1 MNNILSKIDC
11 NGRLIYIEPGQT
23 PQSGITFGN
32 GVKNDNIAYRP
43 EDLCMS
49 VDLQVVVP
57 QITDKMAVQDEVFE
71 VTYSNGIPDYISFLQ
86 GSKLGERINSKG
98 KNEDINELTDSFT
111 EISSTYSEKGSGAR
125 GGREQLGINSIDIN
139 FNAQFFPVVKMN
151 LTDVRGSALMC
162 TAEQDYY
169 DKKTTGFKN
178 FYSALFHFPYPRFL
192 LTIKG
197 FYGNKITFIL
207 AVEDVKTKLNAETG
221 NFDVDI
227 SFIGYMYGLYTD
239 IPFTFLVAAP
249 YIGGVKESGKGE
261 LETNSYWK
269 EKKEFCF
276 ANSDG
281 SDGEHICTFIEYLEK
296 YQQVAD
302 KLNNGEL
309 SKTQNLQ
316 EYTKSKQQLSA
327 LNELKSCFDE
337 TLSAFYTTNE
347 NIIDFAYTQ
356 DEYFS
361 IYFSKK
367 EEFLI
372 DTNVCAKFNTLLKNY
387 KANYDG
393 NIGQSTWK
401 NMENDK
407 VINGIRALTDS
418 NSMFRRYVDGKVV
431 FNEICKKTG
440 EIYNR
445 FPDGDKETHIELFRN
460 FIESNISKIT
470 EQTYYCILWKDN
482 FDGKIEEKSD
492 RIEGN
497 VNESLM
503 DSANEDLSDSIVA
516 SLGFR
521 PSLENIFRM
530 IFAHLDTF
538 IHFMN
543 KTVDAIDNNRRLSD
557 YITKD
562 ETNIASDGILPPFF
576 GYYTQG
582 KDNKREFTYPGKN
595 VKMRNFPEVQFVE
608 DLINGILS
616 CCNKTK
622 NIIAADEAPK
632 SATTDNT
639 VVNSLQDEK
648 YVGNFIPTLLNDIY
662 REYNPYSEYNND
674 QKDFSSKDDECSL
687 IYYYFYARVISAL
700 ATGREINESFIS
712 IEAQN
717 FHDANPKLRRNLFDI
732 LKDNSKAFER
742 LGIFV
747 KKTGDKFIFPYI
759 GDTAELRLNKGKFPL
774 VYKSPIRR
782 NESNTLK
789 TDGNAGKITRFDAKR
804 VEFFRKKEEG
814 VALNIETAIE
824 YNVKNY
830 GHIYYDDADGADL
843 QIRCFDRAY
852 YPEACPD
859 YTEFISWLKESQEER
874 IQNCRYP
881 LLQLGGNDKNVTN
894 LFDDADYIKLG
905 TTKDG
910 IYKQGLLFLTSLYN
924 ASNYDTKPKH
934 IEESFIKNYPKF
946 YVLYIGGMRYRS
958 ETKILTDEKE
968 FFRSALPSNSE
979 LKTRSNFLS
988 KDSTYEVL
996 GLNEWNTL
1004 ETEDFS
1010 ELKEFFK
1017 TWCDSWFKALM
1028 DEFNELNKTANSR
1041 TAWQVKN
1048 TKKYV
1053 LALPES
1059 IQKKIIGF
1067 YLEDVPIGKLKMTY
1081 EIKSQSTTIFKN
1093 GMNKFIN
1100 SFAETLYNLYDDN
1113 EKESTGAANSEGKS
1127 NDDSNA
1133 KTTFEQKTST
1143 YYTMSNLYTKWLVT
1157 FNEKSF
1163 SLKSPSEEIAERKKR
1178 FESPAQYNQNVTEYG
1193 NFLFLDSYQN
1203 DISQRFFVNPEKLY
1217 GRIKDIIGGN
1227 DDPNKSIFQ
1236 FMSDI
1241 AQENKLLFL
1250 ALPVYNNFYNAEAL
1264 KSMFEPHALYGENN
1278 KSTLGYGNTYI
1289 LMYTHDVS
1297 KFLDSREEETVRVA
1311 DDKVDLADTWGNIYP
1326 TSLEY
1331 FKAARDENEIT
1342 LSVPAFGVTY
1352 GKQNQGLFKSI
1363 SLNMDNPQVTD
1374 YSIMN
1379 QLQLANTGAHG
1390 DTMYPKG
1397 VGQDMYAIFS
1407 NRSYTCTVEMMGC
1420 MNIMPMMY
1428 FQLNNIP
1435 MFKGAYMIISVEH
1448 HLKAGDMTTTF
1459 TGVRISKNQLPFV
1472 RTMFNL
1478 EDIIDRIGANPSMP
1492 DTGRLIGA
1500 DNTFSGTSQSTSTTP
1515 NGMERGG
1522 RDIFGSN
1529 AGEINW
1535 DENGE
1540 LIIPAASEP
1549 KVTFNVLKAVQ
1560 ATRNAA
1566 TFATKK
1572 KGTVTIAPAS
1582 NSKSLGYCAKA
1593 VKSFITA
1600 GGIATWSGA
1609 NGAYCYNLLAARGFG
1624 VYTRGLKDKETRL
1637 EWIKSYAQAGDIAL
1651 MENEKDYGHICMYDG
1666 QKWISDFSQN
1676 EIWVYNPK
1684 TPKSDIIIMRYT
1696 GPRLMPNGFI
1706 GSMGNVNFWDYVPI
1720 LKEVE
1725 GGYANTED
1733 DSGGETVCGITQTAY
1748 QSIYGQNADVKNMT
1762 VEEWGYIMKTN
1773 YWDKLRCDEINHQTV
1788 ANLVADWGINSG
1800 TGTAAKKITA
1810 LLGLDAN
1817 LYLKD
1822 QAIEAINNKIK
1833 TEESTFINEIA
1844 EARKKFYRKIV
1855 EDDPTQEKFLQG
1867 WLNRIDTI
1875 VQKS

>member
-1 MNNILSKIDC
+1 MSKIDC

-86 GSKLGERINSKG
+86 GSKLGERNNSEG
-98 KNEDINELTDSFT
+98 KKEDVNELTDSFT

-125 GGREQLGINSIDIN
+125 GGREHLGINSIDIN

-169 DKKTTGFKN
+169 DKKATGFKN

-207 AVEDVKTKLNAETG
+207 AVEDVKTKLEAETG
-221 NFDVDI
+221 NFNVDI

-239 IPFTFLVAAP
+239 IPFTFLLAAP
-249 YIGGVKESGKGE
+249 YIGGVADSGENE
-261 LETNSYWK
+261 LETNVYWK

-296 YQQVAD
+296 YQQVTE
-302 KLNNGEL
+302 KLNKGDV
-309 SKTQNLQ
+309 TQAKSLQ
-316 EYTKSKQQLSA
+316 DYTKSKQQLSA
-327 LNELKSCFDE
+327 LEELKSCFDE
-337 TLSAFYTTNE
+337 TLSAFYKANE

-361 IYFSKK
+361 IYFAKK
-367 EEFLI
+367 DEFLI
-372 DTNVCAKFNTLLKNY
+372 DTNVCTRFNTLLEEY
-387 KANYDG
+387 KKKYDSDIEQ
-393 NIGQSTWK
+393 NTWK
-401 NMENDK
+401 NLKSDK
-407 VINGIRALTDS
+407 VITGNKALTDA
-418 NSMFRRYVDGKVV
+418 NTMFRRYVDGKVV
-431 FNEICKKTG
+431 FNEISNKTS
-440 EIYNR
+440 EIYSK
-445 FPDGDKETHIELFRN
+445 FPNEEREKHIELFKQ

-470 EQTYYCILWKDN
+470 DQTYYCVLWKDD
-482 FDGKIEEKSD
+482 FARKIENKYDKLDGE
-492 RIEGN
+492 I
-497 VNESLM
+497 NESLM
-503 DSANEDLSDSIVA
+503 DSANEDLSDSISA

-538 IHFMN
+538 IHFVN
-543 KTVDAIDNNRRLSD
+543 KTVDAVDDNRKLSD

-595 VKMRNFPEVQFVE
+595 AKMRSFPEVQFVE
-608 DLINGILS
+608 DLINGVTS
-616 CCNKTK
+616 CHNRTK
-622 NIIAADEAPK
+622 NILAAAEAAK

-639 VVNSLQDEK
+639 VINSTQDEK
-648 YVGNFIPTLLNDIY
+648 FVGNFIPTLLSDIY
-662 REYNPYSEYNND
+662 REHNPYSEYNND
-674 QKDFSSKDDECSL
+674 QKEFSSKDDECAL
-687 IYYYFYARVISAL
+687 IYYYFYARIISAL
-700 ATGREINESFIS
+700 AMGRKVDKTFITT
-712 IEAQN
+712 EAQN
-717 FHDANPKLRRNLFDI
+717 FHDANPKLRRNLFDV
-732 LKDNSKAFER
+732 LKDSDKAFER
-742 LGIFV
+742 LGKFV

-759 GDTAELRLNKGKFPL
+759 GDTAKLPLLNKGKFPL

-782 NESNTLK
+782 NSDNTLK
-789 TDGNAGKITRFDAKR
+789 TDENANKITRFDNNR
-804 VEFFRKKEEG
+804 VKFFKEKEAAA
-814 VALNIETAIE
+814 VLNIDTVVKH
-824 YNVKNY
+824 NVKNY
-830 GHIYYDDADGADL
+830 GCIYYDDAEGTRL
-843 QIRCFDRAY
+843 QIRAFDIAY
-852 YPEACPD
+852 YPQECPD
-859 YTEFISWLKESQEER
+859 YTKFIDWLKASYDDR
-874 IQNCRYP
+874 VQNCKYP
-881 LLQLGGNDKNVTN
+881 LLQLEGNNKNVVN
-894 LFDDADYIKLG
+894 LFDDEDYKKLG
-905 TTKDG
+905 TTEKG
-910 IYKQGLLFLTSLYN
+910 LYKQGLLFLASLYN
-924 ASNYDTKPKH
+924 ASDYDSVPAN
-934 IEESFIKNYPKF
+934 IGESFIKSYPKF
-946 YVLYIGGMRYRS
+946 FTLYVGGMRYRS
-958 ETKILTDEKE
+958 KTKILTDEKE
-968 FFRSALPSNSE
+968 FFRYSIPPVYD
-979 LKTRSNFLS
+979 LKAEGNFLS
-988 KDSTYEVL
+988 KDSMPDNL
-996 GLNEWNTL
+996 DISEWVAL
-1004 ETEDFS
+1004 ENEDFT
-1010 ELKEFFK
+1010 ELEEYFVS
-1017 TWCDSWFKALM
+1017 WCDSWFKSLL
-1028 DEFNELNKTANSR
+1028 DEFNELNKIENSR
-1041 TAWQVKN
+1041 KLWQIGDSKKN
-1048 TKKYV
+1048 V
-1053 LALPES
+1053 LALPED
-1059 IQKKIIGF
+1059 IQRKIIDF
-1067 YLEDVPIGKLKMTY
+1067 YVEDVPIGKLKMTY
-1081 EIKSQSTTIFKN
+1081 EIKSQSTTIFKD

-1100 SFAETLYNLYDDN
+1100 SFAETLYDLYDDD
-1113 EKESTGAANSEGKS
+1113 EKKSTGAANNEEKS
-1127 NDDSNA
+1127 KDDSTA

-1143 YYTMSNLYTKWLVT
+1143 YYTLSNLYTKWLVT

-1178 FESPAQYNQNVTEYG
+1178 FESATQYDQKATEYG

-1203 DISQRFFVNPEKLY
+1203 DISQKFYVHPEKLY
-1217 GRIKDIIGGN
+1217 DRIKDIIEGN
-1227 DDPNKSIFQ
+1227 DDTNKSIFQ
-1236 FMSDI
+1236 FMSDV
-1241 AQENKLLFL
+1241 AHDNELLFL

-1264 KSMFEPHALYGENN
+1264 QSMFEPHALYGENN
-1278 KSTLGYGNTYI
+1278 KNTLGYGNTYI

-1311 DDKVDLADTWGNIYP
+1311 DDKMDLADTWGNIYP

-1331 FKAARDENEIT
+1331 FKTPKDDNET
-1342 LSVPAFGVTY
+1342 SLSVPAFGVTY

-1435 MFKGAYMIISVEH
+1435 MFKGAYMIVSVEH
-1448 HLKAGDMTTTF
+1448 HLKAGDITTSF

-1472 RTMFNL
+1472 RSMFNL
-1478 EDIIDRIGANPSMP
+1478 NDIINRIGANPSGP
-1492 DTGRLIGA
+1492 DSGRLVRA
-1500 DNTFSGTSQSTSTTP
+1500 DNTFSGESRSTSTSP
-1515 NGMERGG
+1515 NDLQRGG
-1522 RDIFGSN
+1522 KAIFGDN
-1529 AGEINW
+1529 AGNIEW
-1535 DENGE
+1535 DNNGE

-1566 TFATKK
+1566 TFTLKGNKKTTIVPANNNKSIGKCAT
-1572 KGTVTIAPAS
+1572 
-1582 NSKSLGYCAKA
+1582 A
-1593 VKSFITA
+1593 VKNFVTA

-1624 VYTRGLKDKETRL
+1624 VYARGLKDKEARL
-1637 EWIKSYAQAGDIAL
+1637 EWIKTYAQAGDIAL
-1651 MENEKDYGHICMYDG
+1651 MEKDKDYGHICMYDG

-1706 GSMGNVNFWDYVPI
+1706 GSMGNVKFWDYAPI

-1725 GGYANTED
+1725 GGYANVGG
-1733 DSGGETVCGITQTAY
+1733 DSGGETVCGVTQTTYKAF
-1748 QSIYGQNADVKNMT
+1748 YGEDADVKNIT
-1762 VEEWGYIMKTN
+1762 NEEWGHIMKTN

-1788 ANLVADWGINSG
+1788 ANLIADWGVNSG
-1800 TGTAAKKITA
+1800 TGTAAKKMTA
-1810 LLGLDAN
+1810 LLGLDTNA
-1817 LYLKD
+1817 YFKD

-1833 TEESTFINEIA
+1833 TKCKTFVDEIA
-1844 EARKKFYRKIV
+1844 EARRKFYKKIV
-1855 EDDPTQEKFLQG
+1855 EDKPSQKKFLEG
-1867 WLNRIDTI
+1867 WLKRIDTI
-1875 VQKS
+1875 IQKS